1 MFIFQFQDHRCCC
14 WNWGWSSLWSWIEQR
29 SRSRRSLLPRHN
41 RRQSMHAC
49 RLIGETRDSVV
60 LLAFCRT
67 EHLLECDS
75 TNRSVAMTV
84 KSVVDDTLKRLKT
97 MASFSRHKKSSAEIF
112 QVCQRLSLCRSLSH
126 LMIRFFFLFSCFFFV
141 VFGFRFFIFIFLKK
155 KNRTWSVCRRR
166 RFRWNLSTD
175 VIENIM
181 FCEIKNKN
189 KTKNANSLKYFRR
202 KQKILRK

>member
-75 TNRSVAMTV
+75 TNRSVVMMV
-84 KSVVDDTLKRLKT
+84 KSMVDDTLKRLKT

-126 LMIRFFFLFSCFFFV
+126 LMIWFVFVFLFFCCCFWFSIFYIYFF
-141 VFGFRFFIFIFLKK
+141 KK
-155 KNRTWSVCRRR
+155 KKQ
-166 RFRWNLSTD
+166 NL
-175 VIENIM
+175 IRLP
-181 FCEIKNKN
+181 
-189 KTKNANSLKYFRR
+189 TKKIQMKFEHWCDWKYNV
-202 KQKILRK
+202 LWD